1 MKTYILL
8 FISFYSIT
16 YGFGQI
22 QDTIMSTDPTMQ
34 IIEEFIENTETEAF
48 DFTDFQIELE
58 AYLKRPLNLN
68 KASREQLELFPFLD
82 PLEIDG
88 ILYYRNEVGE
98 FISIYELQ
106 AIPELDMTK
115 ISVLSRFVT
124 VDDLQFDVKKDVLT
138 RIKES
143 RKEFFAH
150 TTTGLQKRRGLTSIN
165 GQPPRYLGDPNRY
178 YLRFRGNYENKF
190 SYGFAAEKDIGEPWQ
205 KQGFDYYTAHIFIRD
220 VNRRIKTLAL
230 GDYNV
235 SLGQGLILHTGFGRG
250 KSIFTTQ
257 VKKGGYVI
265 RPSTGVNEFL
275 FFRGAAITLRLPADF
290 ELTLFGSHRG
300 IDASVRVDS
309 IESGG
314 AEVFFSSIQST
325 GLHRTETELAN
336 KNAIRNTSVGGNL
349 KFTRRNFNVSANAL
363 YDRFSAPLIYTD
375 APYNRFRASGR
386 DLLNVSVDY
395 TYIMKNLH
403 FYGETAMSDNG
414 GLATLNGLLLGLH
427 PKANAAIV
435 YRNFQAN
442 YQNINGNTFSETIS
456 PVNEEGIYLGTE
468 IKPNNSWNISFYGDF
483 FKHPWL
489 RFNADAPS
497 YGQEFLGRVT
507 YRIKRKMETYLHLRY
522 ESKERNFRTD
532 DVASNILV
540 PFVRQQFR
548 WHIEYVATKGIVLRN
563 RVEFSKAGRLSM
575 DQQSDG
581 FMILQDIIYKPVG
594 SPLSFT
600 GRIALFQTDDFD
612 SRIYAY
618 ENDLVYN
625 FSIPPY
631 FGQGMRTYL
640 NLRYTGLRNLSVEAR
655 IANTK
660 YFNQSSIGSGND
672 LIEGNNRTDIR
683 FQIIYRI

>member
-1 MKTYILL
+1 MKTILTVIIIL
-8 FISFYSIT
+8 SIPIFT
-16 YGFGQI
+16 IGQI
-22 QDTIMSTDPTMQ
+22 QDTTMTADPTMQ
-34 IIEEFIENTETEAF
+34 IIEEFIENTETEVF
-48 DFTDFQIELE
+48 DFTDFQLELE

-68 KASREQLELFPFLD
+68 KASREQLEQFPFLD

-88 ILYYRNEVGE
+88 ILNYRAEAGD

-106 AIPELDMTK
+106 SVPELDMSK
-115 ISVLSRFVT
+115 ITILSRFLT
-124 VDDLQFDVKKDVLT
+124 VEELQFDLDKSVLT

-150 TTTGLQKRRGLTSIN
+150 TTTALQERRGFKSIN
-165 GQPPRYLGDPNRY
+165 GEEPKYLGDPFRY
-178 YLRFRGNYENKF
+178 YLRFRGSYENKF
-190 SYGFAAEKDIGEPWQ
+190 SYGVAAEKDIGEPWQ
-205 KQGFDYYTAHIFIRD
+205 KQGFDYYTAHVFIRD
-220 VNRRIKTLAL
+220 VNKRIKALAL

-257 VKKGGYVI
+257 TKKGGYTI

-275 FFRGAAITLRLPADF
+275 FFRGAAVTLNLPANF
-290 ELTLFGSHRG
+290 ELTLFGSYRD
-300 IDASVRVDS
+300 IDGTVRVDS
-309 IESGG
+309 LESGG
-314 AEVFFSSIQST
+314 AEVFFSSIQSS
-325 GLHRTETELAN
+325 GLHRTKSEIAN
-336 KNAIRNTSVGGNL
+336 RDAIKNTSIGGNL
-349 KFTRRNFNVSANAL
+349 KYSQRNLSIGVNAL
-363 YDRFSAPLIYTD
+363 YDRFSAPLVYRD
-375 APYNRFRASGR
+375 APYNRFRLNGTE
-386 DLLNVSVDY
+386 LMNVSLDY
-395 TYIMKNLH
+395 TYIMKNVH

-414 GLATLNGLLLGLH
+414 GLATLNGILLGLH

-456 PVNEEGIYLGTE
+456 PENEEGIYLGTE
-468 IKPNNSWNISFYGDF
+468 IKPNYNWNISFYGDF

-507 YRIKRKMETYLHLRY
+507 YRVKRKMETYLHFRY
-522 ESKERNFRTD
+522 ESKDRNYRPE
-532 DVASNILV
+532 DVATNILI
-540 PFVRQQFR
+540 PFVRQQIR

-563 RVEFSKAGRLSM
+563 RIEFSKAGRLSLG
-575 DQQSDG
+575 QESNG
-581 FMILQDIIYKPVG
+581 FMILQDIICKPIG
-594 SPLSFT
+594 SPFSFT
-600 GRIALFQTDDFD
+600 GRLALFQTDDYD

-640 NLRYTGLRNLSVEAR
+640 NLRYTGIRNLSIEAR

-660 YFNQSSIGSGND
+660 FFNQDGIGSGND
-672 LIEGNNRTDIR
+672 MIEGNNRTDIR
-683 FQIIYRI
+683 IQLIYRI